1 MKIEWK
7 NIDNEEIAIINHWLS
22 QEDKHN
28 LCMTQKG
35 WQQTAED
42 IGDCL
47 KYMNNAEFKNIIG
60 YINGKPAVALM
71 FGIEQ
76 IKVLNLYNIVVNPK
90 CRNMGIAKKVVLSLL
105 NNDYT
110 LKLTK
115 QYTKVIASCLPDN
128 IKVQTMFKTLG
139 FTDLGFDGEYIV
151 FEKNAIKVD
160 ERVV

>member
-47 KYMNNAEFKNIIG
+47 KYMNNA
-60 YINGKPAVALM
+60 
-71 FGIEQ
+71 
-76 IKVLNLYNIVVNPK
+76 
-90 CRNMGIAKKVVLSLL
+90 
-105 NNDYT
+105 D
-110 LKLTK
+110 
-115 QYTKVIASCLPDN
+115 
-128 IKVQTMFKTLG
+128 
-139 FTDLGFDGEYIV
+139 
-151 FEKNAIKVD
+151 
-160 ERVV
+160 